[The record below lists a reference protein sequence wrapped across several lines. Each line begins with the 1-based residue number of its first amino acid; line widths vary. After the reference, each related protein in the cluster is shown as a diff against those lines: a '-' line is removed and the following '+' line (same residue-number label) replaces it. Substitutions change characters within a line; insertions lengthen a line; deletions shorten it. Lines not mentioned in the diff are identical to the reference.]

1 MMRIYRVLQTP
12 WVASSRSARWLFVFV
27 LMLVALGYMLGYLI
41 RVPQRV
47 WPFSA
52 VMFGVGNAACWLLL
66 LPNGLLLAL
75 AARRLRL
82 PGINRDV
89 VWGLLL
95 YAALGIGVPMLFQFP
110 QGHVFAFAIIQVLVA
125 LGVMLFMVL
134 PYYLVLGS
142 YLVLLV
148 FHRVLSHAVSI
159 PRPSD
164 PRFVLWGGVLAVVL
178 LAALVWRSRQLL
190 SGSCAEHGSRAP
202 TMIFL
207 RRKLG
212 REQSDPLT
220 DAGSM
225 RKRLGWLIVRPDL
238 RNVGPQ
244 APMTSLRVALGGVYL
259 PQTIVSRLYQLI
271 PAVFAVALFIGPL
284 FFTVTFNDHSLSQAL
299 HYVFSHDDFWAV
311 SWMFAVFSLALVMR
325 PVELLALRWG
335 RSNAELPLLALLPG
349 LGRAGQQKR
358 LMLCTAMMRPAM
370 QLGSLLLLGWL
381 GVVCLGV
388 GWSVALAMLVVALGC
403 LGYLYAMVL
412 STFGGVPLAN
422 FGKSLLLIGMFLLLS
437 LTAMLPQSWQG
448 WDVLYVARASDALV
462 AAWLALT
469 LFLLWLG
476 WRGWRGLRQLACPF
490 SPN

>member
-12 WVASSRSARWLFVFV
+12 WVAASRSARWLFVFV
-27 LMLVALGYMLGYLI
+27 LMLVALGYTLGY
-41 RVPQRV
+41 VFGAAQRV

-52 VMFGVGNAACWLLL
+52 VMFAVGNAACWLLL

-125 LGVMLFMVL
+125 LGAMLFMVL
-134 PYYLVLGS
+134 PYYLVLVS
-142 YLVLLV
+142 YLVMLI

-178 LAALVWRSRQLL
+178 LAALVWRWRQLL
-190 SGSCAEHGSRAP
+190 SGGCAEHGVRAP
-202 TMIFL
+202 SMIFL

-225 RKRLGWLIVRPDL
+225 RMRLGWLVARPNL
-238 RNVGPQ
+238 RDVGPQ

-271 PAVFAVALFIGPL
+271 PAVFAVMFMGVI
-284 FFTVTFNDHSLSQAL
+284 FFAVTFDDHGFSQAL

-325 PVELLALRWG
+325 PVELLVLRWG
-335 RSNAELPLLALLPG
+335 RLNAELPLLALLPG
-349 LGRAGQQKR
+349 LGRAGQRKR

-381 GVVCLGV
+381 GVVSLGV

-422 FGKSLLLIGMFLLLS
+422 FGKSLLLIGMFILLS
-437 LTAMLPQSWQG
+437 LTAVLPQLWQG
-448 WDVLYVARASDALV
+448 WNTLYVTRASDALM

-476 WRGWRGLRQLACPF
+476 LRGWRGLRQRACPF
-490 SPN
+490 LPN